1 MPNLSMEKAHDR
13 AQSLRQTLNSL
24 GIPYG
29 HARLTVTISMGIASY
44 PTNGDTREA
53 ILRAADRAMYA
64 AKQAGRDHIRSFDQL
79 EPILD

>member
-1 MPNLSMEKAHDR
+1 
-13 AQSLRQTLNSL
+13 
-24 GIPYG
+24 
-29 HARLTVTISMGIASY
+29 MGIASY